1 MQPGPPV
8 QLLSGQ
14 RDRIP
19 AGYDA
24 EILISP
30 FFIIQKIHM
39 KHFLLL
45 ALLSICAHRAF
56 SQTAYVSEILLNQ
69 DVGTVT
75 IRYILQDADPG
86 DFIVLKL
93 TAVSH
98 GRAIPVK
105 TATGD
110 IGKGIKPA
118 GQKTIVWDAF
128 QDNLQDTT
136 DLDFKFEFISLP
148 GKYAQNGDK
157 LAAPGRVT
165 GPLVTMGIGL
175 GIGLYGLVPYSQS
188 KQLYDTYQSN
198 LNPRSS
204 VFSETSRNDHF
215 EQANNKLR
223 TAQIAAAAG
232 GVVVLSGFISYLS
245 YKKRQR
251 QWQTIKSWSLE
262 PSVLEQSS
270 LFPAGW
276 AGSPLGFKMTFNLS
290 K

>member
-1 MQPGPPV
+1 M
-8 QLLSGQ
+8 
-14 RDRIP
+14 
-19 AGYDA
+19 
-24 EILISP
+24 
-30 FFIIQKIHM
+30 
-39 KHFLLL
+39 
-45 ALLSICAHRAF
+45 
-56 SQTAYVSEILLNQ
+56 LNQ

-75 IRYILQDADPG
+75 IRYVLQDAKPDN
-86 DFIVLKL
+86 FIALKL
-93 TAVSH
+93 TALSH

-110 IGKGIKPA
+110 IGSGIKPA

-128 QDNLQDTT
+128 QDDLQDTT
-136 DLDFKFEFISLP
+136 DLSFRFDIVSLP

-188 KQLYDTYQSN
+188 KKLYDTYQSN
-198 LNPRSS
+198 LNPRSPEY
-204 VFSETSRNDHF
+204 SETSRDDHF

-223 TAQIAAAAG
+223 TAQIAAVAG
-232 GVVVLSGFISYLS
+232 GVVVLSGFISYLN
-245 YKKRQR
+245 YKKRQSK
-251 QWQTIKSWSLE
+251 WQTVKSWSLE

-270 LFPAGW
+270 FAPACW
-276 AGSPLGFKMTFNLS
+276 AGSPIGFKMSFNLS